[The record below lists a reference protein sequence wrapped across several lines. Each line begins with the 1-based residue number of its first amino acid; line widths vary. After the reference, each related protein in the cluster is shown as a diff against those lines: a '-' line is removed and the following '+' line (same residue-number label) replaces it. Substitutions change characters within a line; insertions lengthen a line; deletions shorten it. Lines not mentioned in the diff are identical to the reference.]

1 MRILFLILALSTV
14 LPAEAAFYRR
24 SSTHQHH
31 HHVPWKSIA
40 AGGAAA
46 GTVIAA
52 YKVSNGVEEGLRTV
66 AKEKPEV
73 FHKTVDNLF
82 SPLRWLVGVILLVL
96 GYSVYRRLN
105 PQKKE
110 EKNAESIQK

>member
-1 MRILFLILALSTV
+1 MKVLFLILALSTV

-24 SSTHQHH
+24 SSTPRPHP
-31 HHVPWKSIA
+31 HVSWKNIA

-52 YKVSNGVEEGLRTV
+52 YKVSNGVEEGMKTV

-73 FHKTVDNLF
+73 FSDTIRDLTRPFHWMLGLALIAT
-82 SPLRWLVGVILLVL
+82 GV
-96 GYSVYRRLN
+96 YAYRKLK
-105 PQKKE
+105 PKK
-110 EKNAESIQK
+110 

>member
-1 MRILFLILALSTV
+1 MRILFLILALSAI

-24 SSTHQHH
+24 SSTPRPHP
-31 HHVPWKSIA
+31 HVSWKNIA

-52 YKVSNGVEEGLRTV
+52 YKVSNGVEEGLKTV
-66 AKEKPEV
+66 AKEEPEV

-82 SPLRWLVGVILLVL
+82 SPLRWLLGVILLVM